1 MKKFSF
7 FTFLVILS
15 VVSYS
20 LNFSVMPTGF
30 VVDLDKVST
39 QEVYITN
46 NTSAPLRLEA
56 HFGSDTNFGE
66 EFNLNSNSVIFPKII
81 AIKPGAKQTI
91 RFRTKPG
98 ANMKDGEYKS
108 YLTFKEI
115 PQEIKIVPGGE
126 EDNKTAMS
134 TNLQMITEIS
144 ISVFGQRG
152 KQVSKGYLNNL
163 KINYNGSSM
172 IVAANTISEG
182 NASIKFYYN
191 LKVLNSDTELEGML
205 GMSAREGKKDIKV
218 SIDPT
223 MDLKGKKIKFTVTD
237 LDGKV
242 YYNKVHNL

>member
-1 MKKFSF
+1 MKKLSF
-7 FTFLVILS
+7 FTLLVILS
-15 VVSYS
+15 VISYS

-56 HFGSDTNFGE
+56 YFQGDPNFGE
-66 EFNLNSNSVIFPKII
+66 NFNLNSNSVIFPKII
-81 AIKPGAKQTI
+81 AMKPGAKQTI
-91 RFRTKPG
+91 RFRTKPD

-115 PQEIKIVPGGE
+115 PQEIKTILS
-126 EDNKTAMS
+126 EDGSNKTAMS

-152 KQVSKGYLNNL
+152 KQISKGTLNNL
-163 KINYNGSSM
+163 KLNYVGNSITATAVTS
-172 IVAANTISEG
+172 SEG

-191 LKVLNSDTELEGML
+191 LKVLNSDVELEGML

-223 MDLKGKKIKFTVTD
+223 IDLKGKKIKFTVID
-237 LDGKV
+237 QDGEV
-242 YYNKVHNL
+242 YYDKIHNL

>member
-1 MKKFSF
+1 MKKLSF
-7 FTFLVILS
+7 FIILLVLS
-15 VVSYS
+15 TASYS

-56 HFGSDTNFGE
+56 YFQSDSDFGE
-66 EFNLNSNSVIFPKII
+66 NFNLNSNSVIFPKII
-81 AIKPGAKQTI
+81 AIKPAAKQTI
-91 RFRTKPG
+91 RFRTKPD

-115 PQEIKIVPGGE
+115 PQEIKTIPG
-126 EDNKTAMS
+126 EDSSNKTTMS

-152 KQVSKGYLNNL
+152 KQVSKGTLNNL
-163 KINYNGSSM
+163 KLNYNGSS
-172 IVAANTISEG
+172 IFITALSEG

-191 LKVLNSDTELEGML
+191 LKVLNSDVELEGML
-205 GMSAREGKKDIKV
+205 GMSAREGKKDINI
-218 SIDPT
+218 SIDPEIN
-223 MDLKGKKIKFTVTD
+223 LKGKKIKFTVID
-237 LDGKV
+237 QDGKI
-242 YYNKVHNL
+242 YYDKNHNL

>member
-1 MKKFSF
+1 MKKLSF
-7 FTFLVILS
+7 FILFVILS

-56 HFGSDTNFGE
+56 YFQGDPNFGE
-66 EFNLNSNSVIFPKII
+66 NFNLNSNSVIFPKII
-81 AIKPGAKQTI
+81 ALKPGAKQTI
-91 RFRTKPG
+91 RFRTKPES
-98 ANMKDGEYKS
+98 NMKDGEYKS

-115 PQEIKIVPGGE
+115 PQEIKTIPG
-126 EDNKTAMS
+126 EDSGNKTAMS

-152 KQVSKGYLNNL
+152 KQISKGTLDNL
-163 KINYNGSSM
+163 KLNYVGNSIIATAVTSS
-172 IVAANTISEG
+172 NG
-182 NASIKFYYN
+182 NASLKFYYN
-191 LKVLNSDTELEGML
+191 LKVLNSDIELDGML
-205 GMSAREGKKDIKV
+205 GMSAREGKKDINI

-223 MDLKGKKIKFTVTD
+223 TNLKDKKIKFTVID
-237 LDGKV
+237 LDGKI
-242 YYNKVHNL
+242 YYDKIHNF

>member
-1 MKKFSF
+1 MKKLSF
-7 FTFLVILS
+7 FTLLVIFS

-46 NTSAPLRLEA
+46 NTSVPLRLEA
-56 HFGSDTNFGE
+56 YFQGDPNFGE
-66 EFNLNSNSVIFPKII
+66 NFNLNSNSVIFPKII
-81 AIKPGAKQTI
+81 AMKPGAKQTI
-91 RFRTKPG
+91 RFRTKPD

-115 PQEIKIVPGGE
+115 PQEIKTIPS
-126 EDNKTAMS
+126 EDGSNKTAMS

-152 KQVSKGYLNNL
+152 KQISKGTLNNL
-163 KINYNGSSM
+163 KLNYVGNSITATAVTS
-172 IVAANTISEG
+172 SEG

-191 LKVLNSDTELEGML
+191 LKVLNSDVELEGML

-242 YYNKVHNL
+242 YYDKIITL

>member
-1 MKKFSF
+1 MKKLSF
-7 FTFLVILS
+7 IIFLFILS
-15 VVSYS
+15 IVSYS

-56 HFGSDTNFGE
+56 YFQSDANFGE
-66 EFNLNSNSVIFPKII
+66 NFNLNSNSVIFPKII

-91 RFRTKPG
+91 RFRTKP
-98 ANMKDGEYKS
+98 NSDMKDGEYKS

-115 PQEIKIVPGGE
+115 PQEIKTIPG
-126 EDNKTAMS
+126 EDSSNKTAMS

-152 KQVSKGYLNNL
+152 KQISKGALNNL
-163 KINYNGSSM
+163 KLNYIGDSLIATAETFSD
-172 IVAANTISEG
+172 G

-191 LKVLNSDTELEGML
+191 LKVLNSDTELDGML
-205 GMSAREGKKDIKV
+205 GMSAREGKKNINV

-223 MDLKGKKIKFTVTD
+223 MNLKGKKIKFIVTD
-237 LDGKV
+237 QDGKI
-242 YYNKVHNL
+242 YYDKVHTL

>member
-1 MKKFSF
+1 MKKLSF
-7 FTFLVILS
+7 FIILLVLS
-15 VVSYS
+15 TASYS

-56 HFGSDTNFGE
+56 YFQSDSDFGE
-66 EFNLNSNSVIFPKII
+66 NFNLNSNSVIFPKII
-81 AIKPGAKQTI
+81 AIKPAAKQTI
-91 RFRTKPG
+91 RFRTKPD

-115 PQEIKIVPGGE
+115 PQEIKTIPG
-126 EDNKTAMS
+126 EDSSNKTAMS

-152 KQVSKGYLNNL
+152 KQVSKV
-163 KINYNGSSM
+163 NYNGSS
-172 IVAANTISEG
+172 IFITANALSEG

-191 LKVLNSDTELEGML
+191 LKVLNSDVELEGML
-205 GMSAREGKKDIKV
+205 GMSAREGKKDINI
-218 SIDPT
+218 SIDPEIN
-223 MDLKGKKIKFTVTD
+223 LKGKKIKFTVID
-237 LDGKV
+237 QDGKI
-242 YYNKVHNL
+242 YYDKNHNL

>member
-1 MKKFSF
+1 MKKLSF
-7 FTFLVILS
+7 FTLLVILS
-15 VVSYS
+15 VISYS

-56 HFGSDTNFGE
+56 YFQGDPNFGE
-66 EFNLNSNSVIFPKII
+66 NFNLNSNSVIFPKII
-81 AIKPGAKQTI
+81 AMKPGAKQTI
-91 RFRTKPG
+91 RFRTKPD

-115 PQEIKIVPGGE
+115 PQEIKTILS
-126 EDNKTAMS
+126 EDGSNKTAMS

-152 KQVSKGYLNNL
+152 KQISKGTLNNL
-163 KINYNGSSM
+163 KLNYVGNSITATAVTS
-172 IVAANTISEG
+172 SEG

-191 LKVLNSDTELEGML
+191 LKVLNSDVELEGML

-223 MDLKGKKIKFTVTD
+223 MHLQQHPKTYNVTD

-242 YYNKVHNL
+242 YYDKVHNL

>member
-1 MKKFSF
+1 MKKLSF
-7 FTFLVILS
+7 IVLLLILS
-15 VVSYS
+15 IVSYS

-56 HFGSDTNFGE
+56 YFQSDTDFGE
-66 EFNLNSNSVIFPKII
+66 SFNLNSNSVIFPKII
-81 AIKPGAKQTI
+81 AMKPGAKQTI
-91 RFRTKPG
+91 RFRTKPDT
-98 ANMKDGEYKS
+98 NMKEGEYKS

-115 PQEIKIVPGGE
+115 PQEIKTVPGGE
-126 EDNKTAMS
+126 ENNKTAMS

-152 KQVSKGYLNNL
+152 KQISKGTLNNL
-163 KINYNGSSM
+163 KLDYNGASIIIS
-172 IVAANTISEG
+172 AATLSEG
-182 NASIKFYYN
+182 NASLKFYYN
-191 LKVLNSDTELEGML
+191 MKVLNSDTELEGML
-205 GMSAREGKKDIKV
+205 GMSAREGKKDINV

-223 MDLKGKKIKFTVTD
+223 MNLKGKKIKFTVTD

-242 YYNKVHNL
+242 YYDKVHTL

>member
-56 HFGSDTNFGE
+56 YFGSDTNFGE

-91 RFRTKPG
+91 RFRTKPD

-126 EDNKTAMS
+126 ENNNTAMS

-152 KQVSKGYLNNL
+152 KQLSKGSLNNL
-163 KINYNGSSM
+163 KMNYNGSSI
-172 IVAANTISEG
+172 IVTANTLSEG

-191 LKVLNSDTELEGML
+191 IKVLNSDAELEGML

-218 SIDPT
+218 SIDPG
-223 MDLKGKKIKFTVTD
+223 MNLKGKKIKFTVTD
-237 LDGKV
+237 QNGKV
-242 YYNKVHNL
+242 YYDKVHTL

>member
-1 MKKFSF
+1 MKKLSF
-7 FTFLVILS
+7 IILLLAVS
-15 VVSYS
+15 FVSYS

-39 QEVYITN
+39 QEVYVTN

-56 HFGSDTNFGE
+56 YFGSDTNFGE

-91 RFRTKPG
+91 RFRTKPD

-126 EDNKTAMS
+126 ENNNTAMS

-152 KQVSKGYLNNL
+152 KQLSKGSLNNL
-163 KINYNGSSM
+163 KMNYNGSSI
-172 IVAANTISEG
+172 IVTANTLSEG

-191 LKVLNSDTELEGML
+191 IKVLNSDAELEGML

-218 SIDPT
+218 SIDPG
-223 MDLKGKKIKFTVTD
+223 MNLKGKKIKFTVTD
-237 LDGKV
+237 QNGKV
-242 YYNKVHNL
+242 YYDKVHTL

>member
-1 MKKFSF
+1 MKKLAFIILLLTISF
-7 FTFLVILS
+7 
-15 VVSYS
+15 VSYS

-39 QEVYITN
+39 QEIQIRN

-56 HFGSDTNFGE
+56 YFEADPVFGE

-81 AIKPGAKQTI
+81 ALKPSAKQTI
-91 RFRTKPG
+91 RFRTKPSVD
-98 ANMKDGEYKS
+98 MKEGEYKS

-115 PQEIKIVPGGE
+115 PQEIKTVPSTE
-126 EDNKTAMS
+126 QNNNTAMS

-152 KQVSKGYLNNL
+152 KQISKGSLNNL
-163 KINYNGSSM
+163 KLNYNGSSI
-172 IVAANTISEG
+172 IVTANSISEG

-191 LKVLNSDTELEGML
+191 IKVLNSDTELEGML

-218 SIDPT
+218 SIDPG
-223 MDLKGKKIKFTVTD
+223 MNLKDKKIKFTVVD
-237 LDGKV
+237 QDGKV
-242 YYNKVHNL
+242 YYDKVHTL

>member
-1 MKKFSF
+1 MKKLSF
-7 FTFLVILS
+7 FTLLVILS
-15 VVSYS
+15 VISYS

-56 HFGSDTNFGE
+56 YFQGDPNFGE
-66 EFNLNSNSVIFPKII
+66 NFNLNSNSVIFPKII
-81 AIKPGAKQTI
+81 AMKPGAKQTI
-91 RFRTKPG
+91 RFRTKPD

-115 PQEIKIVPGGE
+115 PQEIKTILS
-126 EDNKTAMS
+126 EDGSNKTAMS

-152 KQVSKGYLNNL
+152 KQISKGTLN
-163 KINYNGSSM
+163 
-172 IVAANTISEG
+172 
-182 NASIKFYYN
+182 N
-191 LKVLNSDTELEGML
+191 LKVLNSDVELEGML

-242 YYNKVHNL
+242 YYDKVHNL

>member
-1 MKKFSF
+1 MKKLSF
-7 FTFLVILS
+7 FTLLVILS

-56 HFGSDTNFGE
+56 YFQGDPNFGE
-66 EFNLNSNSVIFPKII
+66 NFNLNSNSVIFPKII
-81 AIKPGAKQTI
+81 AMKPGAKQTI
-91 RFRTKPG
+91 RFRTKPD

-115 PQEIKIVPGGE
+115 PQEIKTIPS
-126 EDNKTAMS
+126 EDGSNKTAMS

-152 KQVSKGYLNNL
+152 KQISKGTLNNL
-163 KINYNGSSM
+163 KLNYIGNSITATAVTS
-172 IVAANTISEG
+172 SEG
-182 NASIKFYYN
+182 NASIKFYYY
-191 LKVLNSDTELEGML
+191 LKVLNSDVELEGML

-242 YYNKVHNL
+242 YYDKIHNL

>member
-1 MKKFSF
+1 MKKLAFI
-7 FTFLVILS
+7 TFLLIISLT
-15 VVSYS
+15 SYS

-56 HFGSDTNFGE
+56 YFGSDTNFGE

-81 AIKPGAKQTI
+81 ALKPGAKQTI
-91 RFRTKPG
+91 RFRTKPN
-98 ANMKDGEYKS
+98 ADMKEGEYKS

-115 PQEIKIVPGGE
+115 PQEIKTTPGGE
-126 EDNKTAMS
+126 ENNKTAMS

-152 KQVSKGYLNNL
+152 KQISKGSLNNL
-163 KINYNGSSM
+163 KINYNGNSIITS
-172 IVAANTISEG
+172 AATLSEG

-191 LKVLNSDTELEGML
+191 IKVLNSDTELEGML

-218 SIDPT
+218 SIDPG
-223 MDLKGKKIKFTVTD
+223 MNLKGKKIKFTVVD
-237 LDGKV
+237 QDGKV
-242 YYNKVHNL
+242 YYDKVHTL

>member
-1 MKKFSF
+1 MKKLSF
-7 FTFLVILS
+7 FIILLVLS
-15 VVSYS
+15 TASYS

-56 HFGSDTNFGE
+56 YFQSDSDFGE
-66 EFNLNSNSVIFPKII
+66 NFNLNSNSVIFPKII
-81 AIKPGAKQTI
+81 AIKPAAKQTI
-91 RFRTKPG
+91 RFRTKPD

-115 PQEIKIVPGGE
+115 PQEIKTIPG
-126 EDNKTAMS
+126 EDSSNKTAMS

-152 KQVSKGYLNNL
+152 KQISKGTLNNL
-163 KINYNGSSM
+163 KLNYVGNSITATAVTS
-172 IVAANTISEG
+172 SEG

-191 LKVLNSDTELEGML
+191 LKVLNSDIELEGML
-205 GMSAREGKKDIKV
+205 GMSAREGKKDINI
-218 SIDPT
+218 SIDPEIN
-223 MDLKGKKIKFTVTD
+223 LKGKKIKFTVID
-237 LDGKV
+237 QDGKI
-242 YYNKVHNL
+242 YYDKVINL

>member
-1 MKKFSF
+1 MKKLSF
-7 FTFLVILS
+7 FTLLVILS
-15 VVSYS
+15 VISYS

-56 HFGSDTNFGE
+56 YFQGDPNFGE
-66 EFNLNSNSVIFPKII
+66 NFNLNSNSVIFPKII
-81 AIKPGAKQTI
+81 AMKPGAKQTI
-91 RFRTKPG
+91 RFRTKPD

-115 PQEIKIVPGGE
+115 PQEIKTILS
-126 EDNKTAMS
+126 EDDSNKTAMS

-152 KQVSKGYLNNL
+152 KQISKGTLNNL
-163 KINYNGSSM
+163 KLNYVGNAITATAVTSS
-172 IVAANTISEG
+172 VG

-191 LKVLNSDTELEGML
+191 LKVLNSDVELEGML

-223 MDLKGKKIKFTVTD
+223 IDLKGKKIKFTVID
-237 LDGKV
+237 QDGEV
-242 YYNKVHNL
+242 YYDKIHNL

>member
-1 MKKFSF
+1 MKRFFSIL
-7 FTFLVILS
+7 FLLS
-15 VVSYS
+15 FSTISYS

-39 QEVYITN
+39 QEVQIRN

-56 HFGSDTNFGE
+56 YFEADPVFGE

-81 AIKPGAKQTI
+81 ALKPAAKQTI
-91 RFRTKPG
+91 RFRTKPSVD
-98 ANMKDGEYKS
+98 MKEGEYKS

-115 PQEIKIVPGGE
+115 PQKIKTVPSAE
-126 EDNKTAMS
+126 QNNNTAMS

-152 KQVSKGYLNNL
+152 KQISKGSLNNL
-163 KINYNGSSM
+163 KMNYNGGSI
-172 IVAANTISEG
+172 IVTANSISEG

-191 LKVLNSDTELEGML
+191 IKVLNSDTELEGML

-218 SIDPT
+218 SIDPG
-223 MDLKGKKIKFTVTD
+223 MNLKGKKVKFTVVD
-237 LDGKV
+237 QDGKV
-242 YYNKVHNL
+242 YYDKVHTL

>member
-1 MKKFSF
+1 MKKLAFIILLLTISF
-7 FTFLVILS
+7 
-15 VVSYS
+15 VSYS

-39 QEVYITN
+39 QEVQIRN

-56 HFGSDTNFGE
+56 YFEADPVFGE

-81 AIKPGAKQTI
+81 ALKPGAKQTI
-91 RFRTKPG
+91 RFRTKPN
-98 ANMKDGEYKS
+98 ADMKEGEYKS

-115 PQEIKIVPGGE
+115 PQEIKVVPGDE
-126 EDNKTAMS
+126 QNNNTAMS

-144 ISVFGQRG
+144 ISIFGQRG
-152 KQVSKGYLNNL
+152 KQISKGSLNNL
-163 KINYNGSSM
+163 KINYNGNSIITS
-172 IVAANTISEG
+172 AATLSEG

-191 LKVLNSDTELEGML
+191 LKVLNSDVELEGML

-242 YYNKVHNL
+242 YYDKVHNL